1 MTADVTQDR
10 RVTVPTR
17 GTPTAFVDWSRLFWT
32 LPSHVVHEGLGYRGF
47 RNEWILSDRIQGD
60 AIFSHASIK
69 AQSRIT
75 SCRRVSDRA
84 SLHHHNGA
92 RIEKLG
98 FQGMQKS
105 IVMQQLL
112 IDQADN
118 NNADEQHPPAL
129 SHHYEFLTGYSLAGC
144 SPAEPA
150 SASPARIF

>member
-17 GTPTAFVDWSRLFWT
+17 GTTTAFVDWSRLFWP

-47 RNEWILSDRIQGD
+47 RDEWILSDRIQGD
-60 AIFSHASIK
+60 AIFSHALIK
-69 AQSRIT
+69 GQSRIT
-75 SCRRVSDRA
+75 SCRRVSDRP
-84 SLHHHNGA
+84 SLHRYNGA

-105 IVMQQLL
+105 IVMQQSW
-112 IDQADN
+112 IDQSDN
-118 NNADEQHPPAL
+118 NNADEQYPPAL

-150 SASPARIF
+150 SASPARSF